1 MTDIPS
7 PEIMTAINDASAAQA
22 LAAAPAA
29 SVWVGASAGSGKT
42 KVLTDRVLAL
52 LLAGTKPHK
61 ILCLTFTK
69 AAAAEMANRV
79 YESLGAWAVADDG
92 WLMAEIEK
100 ITGLG
105 PHDDGFDKTMTL
117 ARSLFGAVLDCPGR
131 IKIQTIH
138 AFCESLLR
146 RFPVEAG
153 LQPHFQVMDD
163 ITAHEILGLAREE
176 VLARATEQAEKA
188 QPEDCALSDALA
200 AIAGRV
206 DAGSFQE
213 LMQTLAYDRGRI
225 ARLIE
230 TAGGLSGAVS
240 QLSDVLKIDSSET
253 EDVVVAAACTDDAF
267 DGPVLRALT
276 AQMTDGGK
284 TDKDRSARMALF
296 LGADVA
302 DRPAMMDDYIKGFIN
317 SKGGP
322 HGRPFTKAVRD
333 NADDPDALLQAFG
346 VEAERLIAMR
356 TRRRTARTFAGSRAA
371 LTLGA
376 ALIDAYTHHKQ
387 MRARLDY
394 DDLIL
399 KTRALLESG
408 VAWVLFK
415 LDGGLDHILVDE
427 AQDTS
432 PDQWAVIQA
441 LADEFF
447 AGTGARDVAR
457 TVFAVG
463 DAKQSIYSF
472 QRADPRAFEEM
483 RNYFSSRVNA
493 AGAPWRNVPLDV
505 SFRSTTA
512 VLDVVD
518 AVFSGPAHD
527 GVAPKET
534 GITHRS
540 ARAGHG
546 GRVEVWPTIG
556 ADTPSPQDPWAPA
569 LEPETVASAPTRLA
583 NTIAATIK
591 GWITDGEM
599 LESKNRAVRAGDIM
613 ILVRRRTSF
622 VSDMVRALKRLDIP
636 VAGADRMVLTEQL
649 AVMDLM
655 ALGQFLLLPEDDLT
669 LACVLTGPFIGFTQ
683 DTLFDLAYGRPGS
696 LWQALRDRADD
707 GGIWAQARDYLAG
720 LLART
725 DQVRPFELFASIL
738 NENDGRARLLA
749 RLGREAEDPV
759 NEFLELALSYERVA
773 PPSLQGFLA
782 WVEAGQ
788 SEIKRNLEQGVR
800 NEVRIMTI
808 HGAKGLQAPIVFLPD
823 TMSKP
828 NAPKAPLWTSLG
840 DKGAQMVPLWAPS
853 TGDYGPVLAQL
864 RDGAIDEQN
873 REQNRLLYVAMTRAE
888 DRLIVC
894 GWENMRKAPEGCWYD
909 LVKQAMKAIP
919 EGVET
924 IKDPLDG
931 IEGDGLRY
939 QTPQIAE
946 AKESE
951 PIDLVAVHTKIEDWA
966 KNNPGAETPVAAAL
980 SPSSLGD
987 DPPTFSP
994 AGNGGDRFLRGRLVH
1009 GLLQNLP
1016 EIDPR
1021 LREAVA
1027 LRYLSRPLFG
1037 LDDATQKEIAAETLA
1052 VLNDPAFGL
1061 IFAPGSLAEV
1071 PVAGTVTGAGGDVV
1085 ISGQIDRLVVLDDA
1099 VLIVDYKTGRPI
1111 PDHPDK
1117 VAPAYLRQ
1125 MALYRAA
1132 LTQIFPSHTIRCALV
1147 YTAAPVLIELAK
1159 DGLEQALAGI
1169 QRKA

>member
-1 MTDIPS
+1 MTDIITPDF
-7 PEIMTAINDASAAQA
+7 ITAIEDATAAQA
-22 LAAAPAA
+22 LAADPAA

-79 YESLGAWAVADDG
+79 YESLGAWAVSDDNT
-92 WLMAEIEK
+92 LMAEIEK

-105 PHDDGFDKTMTL
+105 PRDDGFDKTMAL
-117 ARSLFGAVLDCPGR
+117 ARSLFGLVLDCPGR

-176 VLARATEQAEKA
+176 VLARATEQAENKG
-188 QPEDCALSDALA
+188 EDGALSNALA

-240 QLSDVLKIDSSET
+240 RLSDVLKIDSSET
-253 EDVVVAAACTDDAF
+253 EDVIVAAACTDDAF
-267 DGPVLRALT
+267 DGPVLQTLT
-276 AQMTDGGK
+276 AQMAEGGK

-302 DRPAMMDDYIKGFIN
+302 DRPAMMDDYIKGFLN
-317 SKGGP
+317 TKGGP
-322 HGRPFTKAVRD
+322 HGRPFTKAVGE

-346 VEAERLIAMR
+346 VEAERLIALIS
-356 TRRRTARTFAGSRAA
+356 RRRTARTFAGSRAA

-441 LADEFF
+441 LVDEFF
-447 AGTGARDVAR
+447 AGSGARDVAR

-493 AGAPWRNVPLDV
+493 ASAPWLNVALDV

-512 VLDVVD
+512 VLDLVD

-534 GITHRS
+534 GTTHRS
-540 ARAGHG
+540 ARAGDG

-556 ADTPSPQDPWAPA
+556 ADTPSPQDPWAPS

-669 LACVLTGPFIGFTQ
+669 LACVLTGPFIGFT
-683 DTLFDLAYGRPGS
+683 
-696 LWQALRDRADD
+696 
-707 GGIWAQARDYLAG
+707 
-720 LLART
+720 
-725 DQVRPFELFASIL
+725 
-738 NENDGRARLLA
+738 
-749 RLGREAEDPV
+749 
-759 NEFLELALSYERVA
+759 
-773 PPSLQGFLA
+773 
-782 WVEAGQ
+782 
-788 SEIKRNLEQGVR
+788 
-800 NEVRIMTI
+800 
-808 HGAKGLQAPIVFLPD
+808 
-823 TMSKP
+823 
-828 NAPKAPLWTSLG
+828 
-840 DKGAQMVPLWAPS
+840 
-853 TGDYGPVLAQL
+853 
-864 RDGAIDEQN
+864 
-873 REQNRLLYVAMTRAE
+873 
-888 DRLIVC
+888 
-894 GWENMRKAPEGCWYD
+894 
-909 LVKQAMKAIP
+909 
-919 EGVET
+919 
-924 IKDPLDG
+924 
-931 IEGDGLRY
+931 
-939 QTPQIAE
+939 
-946 AKESE
+946 
-951 PIDLVAVHTKIEDWA
+951 
-966 KNNPGAETPVAAAL
+966 
-980 SPSSLGD
+980 
-987 DPPTFSP
+987 
-994 AGNGGDRFLRGRLVH
+994 
-1009 GLLQNLP
+1009 
-1016 EIDPR
+1016 
-1021 LREAVA
+1021 
-1027 LRYLSRPLFG
+1027 
-1037 LDDATQKEIAAETLA
+1037 
-1052 VLNDPAFGL
+1052 
-1061 IFAPGSLAEV
+1061 
-1071 PVAGTVTGAGGDVV
+1071 
-1085 ISGQIDRLVVLDDA
+1085 
-1099 VLIVDYKTGRPI
+1099 
-1111 PDHPDK
+1111 
-1117 VAPAYLRQ
+1117 
-1125 MALYRAA
+1125 
-1132 LTQIFPSHTIRCALV
+1132 
-1147 YTAAPVLIELAK
+1147 
-1159 DGLEQALAGI
+1159 
-1169 QRKA
+1169 